1 MDDVTF
7 ETGKQVDLFA
17 PNDNIRYGMVRRDGN
32 EYYRF
37 VCRGIE
43 DNERANALMRLAG
56 VYLDTCEQTKRELP
70 FRAVK
75 VERML
80 EDSKFYVGEGK
91 NYHAYAY
98 AKFISCIDRFN
109 RYSRIDTNDIN
120 FMVKYSEVYFPEKK
134 EELNKIKALRERIN
148 LKQQSP
154 TWSYR
159 TNTDNDSWLD
169 WLNPFSGF

>member
-1 MDDVTF
+1 
-7 ETGKQVDLFA
+7 
-17 PNDNIRYGMVRRDGN
+17 
-32 EYYRF
+32 
-37 VCRGIE
+37 
-43 DNERANALMRLAG
+43 
-56 VYLDTCEQTKRELP
+56 
-70 FRAVK
+70 
-75 VERML
+75 ML

-109 RYSRIDTNDIN
+109 RYSHIDTNDID

-134 EELNKIKALRERIN
+134 EELNKIKTLRELIN
-148 LKQQSP
+148 LKRQSP